1 MNNVIKLLDLFYS
14 LSESEKS
21 EFLSR
26 ITAPASF
33 AGGGNI
39 NFGSRKSNICDYCGE
54 LATNSCP
61 DPFCE
66 EIYDTDEDVHFW
78 CNDPICKEKCEKA
91 CAESAAAI

>member
-26 ITAPASF
+26 ITAPAAF

-39 NFGSRKSNICDYCGE
+39 NFGSRKSNICDDFGE
-54 LATNSCP
+54 SLVAFLALPKSKKPKYAVLC
-61 DPFCE
+61 F
-66 EIYDTDEDVHFW
+66 VMGL
-78 CNDPICKEKCEKA
+78 
-91 CAESAAAI
+91 